1 MFVGIGIMEFM
12 WCELNIW
19 GKDIKYMIRIELL
32 NDYIIRFHNSFE
44 ITSLLIIN
52 NYNIIK

>member
-19 GKDIKYMIRIELL
+19 EKDIKYMIKIELL